1 MIVIQMVP
9 QQMLRFTESVE
20 EIVPERNNGI
30 ETLRVTVC
38 LFSVVSVFH
47 VCKIIKIID
56 RL

>member
-1 MIVIQMVP
+1 MVP

>member
-1 MIVIQMVP
+1 MVP

-30 ETLRVTVC
+30 ETLRVTVG

>member
-30 ETLRVTVC
+30 ETLRVIVG